1 MLESGTRICPFCGE
15 PATLAA
21 SPVVEGLPEL
31 VLLNELAP
39 VPATREET
47 LKELR
52 RLESYFGELDTKYA
66 TLADLWLKS
75 ACWQAPSKTRWAVGG
90 FLLALLL
97 YLLVGIHLPAMAAWI
112 FVVLWGV
119 IAPGALVYLGYP
131 FHPPGKPEATRGAH
145 LAQIAA
151 PQLFVEGTADP
162 FIQPVDEFQAAVG
175 ASPDA
180 EIVWIA
186 GGGHSFEVR
195 GARRPA
201 DDVGADLVASVLP
214 WLRARFASPSHRASR
229 ESPPDPRERDG
240 DSRETG

>member
-1 MLESGTRICPFCGE
+1 MICRKCGCMLESGTRICPFCGE

-47 LKELR
+47 LAELH

-75 ACWQAPSKTRWAVGG
+75 ACWQAPSKTRWTVGG

-119 IAPGALVYLGYP
+119 IAYFGFTRSYAHY
-131 FHPPGKPEATRGAH
+131 EAGRSENEHAIRE
-145 LAQIAA
+145 L
-151 PQLFVEGTADP
+151 EN
-162 FIQPVDEFQAAVG
+162 
-175 ASPDA
+175 
-180 EIVWIA
+180 EIRRHYNKARDCFLPLDYTVPSVLHELIA
-186 GGGHSFEVR
+186 GLDSGMIASFEDYR
-195 GARRPA
+195 INN
-201 DDVGADLVASVLP
+201 
-214 WLRARFASPSHRASR
+214 
-229 ESPPDPRERDG
+229 
-240 DSRETG
+240 

>member
-1 MLESGTRICPFCGE
+1 MICRKCGCMLESGTRICPFCGE

-47 LKELR
+47 LAELH

-119 IAPGALVYLGYP
+119 IAYFGFTRSYAHY
-131 FHPPGKPEATRGAH
+131 EAGRSENEHAIRELENEIRSHYNKARDCFLPLDYT
-145 LAQIAA
+145 A
-151 PQLFVEGTADP
+151 PSVLSEL
-162 FIQPVDEFQAAVG
+162 
-175 ASPDA
+175 
-180 EIVWIA
+180 IA
-186 GGGHSFEVR
+186 GLDSGMIASFEDYR
-195 GARRPA
+195 INN
-201 DDVGADLVASVLP
+201 
-214 WLRARFASPSHRASR
+214 
-229 ESPPDPRERDG
+229 
-240 DSRETG
+240 

>member
-1 MLESGTRICPFCGE
+1 MICRKCGCMLESGTRICPFCGE

-47 LKELR
+47 LAELH

-119 IAPGALVYLGYP
+119 IAYFGFTRSYAHY
-131 FHPPGKPEATRGAH
+131 EAGRSENEHAIRELENEIRRH
-145 LAQIAA
+145 YNKAQDCFLPLDYTA
-151 PQLFVEGTADP
+151 PSVLSEL
-162 FIQPVDEFQAAVG
+162 
-175 ASPDA
+175 
-180 EIVWIA
+180 IA
-186 GGGHSFEVR
+186 GLDSGMIASFEDYR
-195 GARRPA
+195 INN
-201 DDVGADLVASVLP
+201 
-214 WLRARFASPSHRASR
+214 
-229 ESPPDPRERDG
+229 
-240 DSRETG
+240 

>member
-1 MLESGTRICPFCGE
+1 MICRKCGCMLESGTRICPFCGE

-47 LKELR
+47 LVELR

-119 IAPGALVYLGYP
+119 IAYFCFTRSYAHY
-131 FHPPGKPEATRGAH
+131 EAGRSENEHAIRELENEIRRHYNKARDCFLPLDYT
-145 LAQIAA
+145 A
-151 PQLFVEGTADP
+151 PSVLSEL
-162 FIQPVDEFQAAVG
+162 
-175 ASPDA
+175 
-180 EIVWIA
+180 IA
-186 GGGHSFEVR
+186 GLDSGMIASFEDYR
-195 GARRPA
+195 INN
-201 DDVGADLVASVLP
+201 
-214 WLRARFASPSHRASR
+214 
-229 ESPPDPRERDG
+229 
-240 DSRETG
+240 

>member
-1 MLESGTRICPFCGE
+1 MICRKCGCMLESGTRICPFCGE

-47 LKELR
+47 LAELH

-119 IAPGALVYLGYP
+119 IAYFGFTCSYAHY
-131 FHPPGKPEATRGAH
+131 EAGRSENEHAIRELENEIRRHYNKARDCFLPLDYT
-145 LAQIAA
+145 A
-151 PQLFVEGTADP
+151 PSVLSEL
-162 FIQPVDEFQAAVG
+162 
-175 ASPDA
+175 
-180 EIVWIA
+180 IA
-186 GGGHSFEVR
+186 GLDSGMIASFEDYR
-195 GARRPA
+195 INN
-201 DDVGADLVASVLP
+201 
-214 WLRARFASPSHRASR
+214 
-229 ESPPDPRERDG
+229 
-240 DSRETG
+240 

>member
-1 MLESGTRICPFCGE
+1 MICRKCGCMLESGTRICPFCGE

-47 LKELR
+47 LAELH
-52 RLESYFGELDTKYA
+52 RLEAYFGELDTKYA

-119 IAPGALVYLGYP
+119 IAYFGFTRSYAHY
-131 FHPPGKPEATRGAH
+131 EAGRSENEHAIRELENEIRRHYNKARDCFLPLDYT
-145 LAQIAA
+145 A
-151 PQLFVEGTADP
+151 PSVLSEL
-162 FIQPVDEFQAAVG
+162 
-175 ASPDA
+175 
-180 EIVWIA
+180 IA
-186 GGGHSFEVR
+186 GLDSGMIASFEDYR
-195 GARRPA
+195 INN
-201 DDVGADLVASVLP
+201 
-214 WLRARFASPSHRASR
+214 
-229 ESPPDPRERDG
+229 
-240 DSRETG
+240 

>member
-1 MLESGTRICPFCGE
+1 MICRKCGCMLESGTRICPFCGE

-47 LKELR
+47 LAELH

-75 ACWQAPSKTRWAVGG
+75 AFWQAPSKTRWAVGG

-119 IAPGALVYLGYP
+119 IAYFGFTRSYAHY
-131 FHPPGKPEATRGAH
+131 EAGRSENEHAIRELENEIRRHYNKARDCFLPLDYT
-145 LAQIAA
+145 A
-151 PQLFVEGTADP
+151 PSVLSEL
-162 FIQPVDEFQAAVG
+162 
-175 ASPDA
+175 
-180 EIVWIA
+180 IA
-186 GGGHSFEVR
+186 GLDSGMIASFEDYR
-195 GARRPA
+195 INN
-201 DDVGADLVASVLP
+201 
-214 WLRARFASPSHRASR
+214 
-229 ESPPDPRERDG
+229 
-240 DSRETG
+240 

>member
-1 MLESGTRICPFCGE
+1 MICRKCGCMLESGTWICPFCGE

-47 LKELR
+47 LAELH

-119 IAPGALVYLGYP
+119 IAYFGFTRSYAHY
-131 FHPPGKPEATRGAH
+131 EAGRSENEHAIRELENEIRRHYNKARDCFLPLDYT
-145 LAQIAA
+145 A
-151 PQLFVEGTADP
+151 PSVLSEL
-162 FIQPVDEFQAAVG
+162 
-175 ASPDA
+175 
-180 EIVWIA
+180 IA
-186 GGGHSFEVR
+186 GLDSGMIASFEDYR
-195 GARRPA
+195 INN
-201 DDVGADLVASVLP
+201 
-214 WLRARFASPSHRASR
+214 
-229 ESPPDPRERDG
+229 
-240 DSRETG
+240 

>member
-1 MLESGTRICPFCGE
+1 MICRKCGCMLESGTRICPFCGE
-15 PATLAA
+15 LATLAA

-47 LKELR
+47 LAELH

-119 IAPGALVYLGYP
+119 IAYFGFTRSYAHY
-131 FHPPGKPEATRGAH
+131 EAGRSENEHAIRELENEIRRHYNKARDCFLPLDYT
-145 LAQIAA
+145 A
-151 PQLFVEGTADP
+151 PSVLSEL
-162 FIQPVDEFQAAVG
+162 
-175 ASPDA
+175 
-180 EIVWIA
+180 IA
-186 GGGHSFEVR
+186 GLDSGMIASFEDYR
-195 GARRPA
+195 INN
-201 DDVGADLVASVLP
+201 
-214 WLRARFASPSHRASR
+214 
-229 ESPPDPRERDG
+229 
-240 DSRETG
+240 

>member
-1 MLESGTRICPFCGE
+1 MICRKCGCMLESGTRICPFCGE

-47 LKELR
+47 LAELH

-119 IAPGALVYLGYP
+119 IAYFGFTRSYAHY
-131 FHPPGKPEATRGAH
+131 EAGRSENEHAIRELENEIRRHYNKARDCFLPLDYT
-145 LAQIAA
+145 A
-151 PQLFVEGTADP
+151 PSVLSEL
-162 FIQPVDEFQAAVG
+162 
-175 ASPDA
+175 
-180 EIVWIA
+180 IA
-186 GGGHSFEVR
+186 GLDSGMIASFEDYR
-195 GARRPA
+195 MNN
-201 DDVGADLVASVLP
+201 
-214 WLRARFASPSHRASR
+214 
-229 ESPPDPRERDG
+229 
-240 DSRETG
+240 

>member
-1 MLESGTRICPFCGE
+1 MICKKCGCMLESGTRICPFCGE

-47 LKELR
+47 LVELR

-119 IAPGALVYLGYP
+119 IAYFGFTRSYAHY
-131 FHPPGKPEATRGAH
+131 EAGRSENEHAIRELENEIRRHYNKARDCFLPLDYT
-145 LAQIAA
+145 A
-151 PQLFVEGTADP
+151 PSVLSEL
-162 FIQPVDEFQAAVG
+162 
-175 ASPDA
+175 
-180 EIVWIA
+180 IA
-186 GGGHSFEVR
+186 GLDSGMIASFEDYR
-195 GARRPA
+195 INN
-201 DDVGADLVASVLP
+201 
-214 WLRARFASPSHRASR
+214 
-229 ESPPDPRERDG
+229 
-240 DSRETG
+240 

>member
-1 MLESGTRICPFCGE
+1 MICRKCGCMLESGTRICPFCGE

-21 SPVVEGLPEL
+21 SPVVDGLPEL

-47 LKELR
+47 LAELH

-119 IAPGALVYLGYP
+119 IAYFGFTRSYAHY
-131 FHPPGKPEATRGAH
+131 EAGRSENEHAIRELENEIRRHYNKARDCFLPLDYT
-145 LAQIAA
+145 A
-151 PQLFVEGTADP
+151 PSVLSEL
-162 FIQPVDEFQAAVG
+162 
-175 ASPDA
+175 
-180 EIVWIA
+180 IA
-186 GGGHSFEVR
+186 GLDSGMIASFEDYR
-195 GARRPA
+195 INN
-201 DDVGADLVASVLP
+201 
-214 WLRARFASPSHRASR
+214 
-229 ESPPDPRERDG
+229 
-240 DSRETG
+240 

>member
-1 MLESGTRICPFCGE
+1 MICRKCGCMLESGTRICPFCGE

-21 SPVVEGLPEL
+21 NPVVEGLPEL

-47 LKELR
+47 LVELR

-97 YLLVGIHLPAMAAWI
+97 YLLVGIHLPAIAAWI

-119 IAPGALVYLGYP
+119 IAYFGFTRSYAHY
-131 FHPPGKPEATRGAH
+131 EAGRSENEHAIRELENEIRRHYNKARDCFLPLDYT
-145 LAQIAA
+145 A
-151 PQLFVEGTADP
+151 PSVLSEL
-162 FIQPVDEFQAAVG
+162 
-175 ASPDA
+175 
-180 EIVWIA
+180 IA
-186 GGGHSFEVR
+186 GLDSGMIASFEDYR
-195 GARRPA
+195 INN
-201 DDVGADLVASVLP
+201 
-214 WLRARFASPSHRASR
+214 
-229 ESPPDPRERDG
+229 
-240 DSRETG
+240 

>member
-47 LKELR
+47 LAELH

-119 IAPGALVYLGYP
+119 IAYFGFTRSYAHY
-131 FHPPGKPEATRGAH
+131 EAGRSENEHAIRE
-145 LAQIAA
+145 L
-151 PQLFVEGTADP
+151 EN
-162 FIQPVDEFQAAVG
+162 
-175 ASPDA
+175 
-180 EIVWIA
+180 EIRRHYNKARDCFLPLDYTVPSVLSELIA
-186 GGGHSFEVR
+186 GLDSGMIASFEDYR
-195 GARRPA
+195 INN
-201 DDVGADLVASVLP
+201 
-214 WLRARFASPSHRASR
+214 
-229 ESPPDPRERDG
+229 
-240 DSRETG
+240 

>member
-1 MLESGTRICPFCGE
+1 MICRKCGCMLESGTRICPFCGE

-47 LKELR
+47 LAELH
-52 RLESYFGELDTKYA
+52 RLESYFGGLDTKYA

-119 IAPGALVYLGYP
+119 IAYFGFTRSYAHY
-131 FHPPGKPEATRGAH
+131 EAGRSENEHAIRELENEIRRHYNKARDCFLPLDYT
-145 LAQIAA
+145 A
-151 PQLFVEGTADP
+151 PSVLSEL
-162 FIQPVDEFQAAVG
+162 
-175 ASPDA
+175 
-180 EIVWIA
+180 IA
-186 GGGHSFEVR
+186 GLDSGMIASFEDYR
-195 GARRPA
+195 INN
-201 DDVGADLVASVLP
+201 
-214 WLRARFASPSHRASR
+214 
-229 ESPPDPRERDG
+229 
-240 DSRETG
+240 

>member
-1 MLESGTRICPFCGE
+1 MICRKCGCMLESGTRICPFCGE

-21 SPVVEGLPEL
+21 SPVVEELPEL

-47 LKELR
+47 LAELH

-119 IAPGALVYLGYP
+119 IAYFGFTRSYAHY
-131 FHPPGKPEATRGAH
+131 EAGRS
-145 LAQIAA
+145 
-151 PQLFVEGTADP
+151 EN
-162 FIQPVDEFQAAVG
+162 
-175 ASPDA
+175 
-180 EIVWIA
+180 
-186 GGGHSFEVR
+186 
-195 GARRPA
+195 
-201 DDVGADLVASVLP
+201 
-214 WLRARFASPSHRASR
+214 
-229 ESPPDPRERDG
+229 
-240 DSRETG
+240 

>member
-1 MLESGTRICPFCGE
+1 MICRKCGCMLESGTRICPFCGE

-47 LKELR
+47 LVELR

-119 IAPGALVYLGYP
+119 IAYFGFTRSYAHY
-131 FHPPGKPEATRGAH
+131 EAGRSENEHAIRELENEIRRHYNKARDCFLPLDYT
-145 LAQIAA
+145 A
-151 PQLFVEGTADP
+151 PSVLHEL
-162 FIQPVDEFQAAVG
+162 
-175 ASPDA
+175 
-180 EIVWIA
+180 IA
-186 GGGHSFEVR
+186 GLDSGMIASFEDYR
-195 GARRPA
+195 INN
-201 DDVGADLVASVLP
+201 
-214 WLRARFASPSHRASR
+214 
-229 ESPPDPRERDG
+229 
-240 DSRETG
+240 

>member
-1 MLESGTRICPFCGE
+1 MICRKCGCMLESGTRICPFCGE

-47 LKELR
+47 LAELH

-119 IAPGALVYLGYP
+119 IAYFGFTRSYAHY
-131 FHPPGKPEATRGAH
+131 EAGRSENEHAIRE
-145 LAQIAA
+145 L
-151 PQLFVEGTADP
+151 EN
-162 FIQPVDEFQAAVG
+162 
-175 ASPDA
+175 
-180 EIVWIA
+180 EIRRHYNKARDCFLPLDYTVPSVLHELIA
-186 GGGHSFEVR
+186 GLDSGMIASFEDYR
-195 GARRPA
+195 INN
-201 DDVGADLVASVLP
+201 
-214 WLRARFASPSHRASR
+214 
-229 ESPPDPRERDG
+229 
-240 DSRETG
+240 

>member
-1 MLESGTRICPFCGE
+1 MICRKCGCMLESGTRICSFCGE

-47 LKELR
+47 LAELH

-119 IAPGALVYLGYP
+119 IAYFGFTRSYAHY
-131 FHPPGKPEATRGAH
+131 EAGRSENEHAIRELENEIRRHYNKARDCFLPLDYT
-145 LAQIAA
+145 A
-151 PQLFVEGTADP
+151 PSVLSEL
-162 FIQPVDEFQAAVG
+162 
-175 ASPDA
+175 
-180 EIVWIA
+180 IA
-186 GGGHSFEVR
+186 GLDSGMIASFEDYR
-195 GARRPA
+195 INK
-201 DDVGADLVASVLP
+201 
-214 WLRARFASPSHRASR
+214 
-229 ESPPDPRERDG
+229 
-240 DSRETG
+240 

>member
-1 MLESGTRICPFCGE
+1 MICRKCGCMLESGTRICPFCGE

-47 LKELR
+47 LAELH

-97 YLLVGIHLPAMAAWI
+97 YLLVGIHLPAMVAWI

-119 IAPGALVYLGYP
+119 IAYFGFTRSYAHY
-131 FHPPGKPEATRGAH
+131 EAGRSENEHAIRELENEIRRHYNKARDCFLPLDYT
-145 LAQIAA
+145 A
-151 PQLFVEGTADP
+151 PSVLSEL
-162 FIQPVDEFQAAVG
+162 
-175 ASPDA
+175 
-180 EIVWIA
+180 IA
-186 GGGHSFEVR
+186 GLDSGMIASFEDYR
-195 GARRPA
+195 INN
-201 DDVGADLVASVLP
+201 
-214 WLRARFASPSHRASR
+214 
-229 ESPPDPRERDG
+229 
-240 DSRETG
+240 

>member
-1 MLESGTRICPFCGE
+1 MICRKCGCMLESGTRICPFCGE

-21 SPVVEGLPEL
+21 SPVVEGLSEL

-47 LKELR
+47 LAELH

-119 IAPGALVYLGYP
+119 IAYFGFTRSYAHY
-131 FHPPGKPEATRGAH
+131 EAGRSENEHAIRELENEIRRHYNKARDCFLPLDYT
-145 LAQIAA
+145 A
-151 PQLFVEGTADP
+151 PSVLSEL
-162 FIQPVDEFQAAVG
+162 
-175 ASPDA
+175 
-180 EIVWIA
+180 IA
-186 GGGHSFEVR
+186 GLDSGMIASFEDYR
-195 GARRPA
+195 INN
-201 DDVGADLVASVLP
+201 
-214 WLRARFASPSHRASR
+214 
-229 ESPPDPRERDG
+229 
-240 DSRETG
+240 

>member
-1 MLESGTRICPFCGE
+1 MICRKCGCMLESGTRICPFCGE

-47 LKELR
+47 LAELH

-97 YLLVGIHLPAMAAWI
+97 YLLVGIHLTAMAAWI

-119 IAPGALVYLGYP
+119 IAYFGFTRSYAHY
-131 FHPPGKPEATRGAH
+131 EAGRSENEHAIRELENEIRRHYNKARDCFLPLDYT
-145 LAQIAA
+145 A
-151 PQLFVEGTADP
+151 PSVLSEL
-162 FIQPVDEFQAAVG
+162 
-175 ASPDA
+175 
-180 EIVWIA
+180 IA
-186 GGGHSFEVR
+186 GLDSGMIASFEDYR
-195 GARRPA
+195 INN
-201 DDVGADLVASVLP
+201 
-214 WLRARFASPSHRASR
+214 
-229 ESPPDPRERDG
+229 
-240 DSRETG
+240 

>member
-1 MLESGTRICPFCGE
+1 MICRKCGCMLESGTRICPFCGE

-47 LKELR
+47 LAELH

-119 IAPGALVYLGYP
+119 IAYFGFTRSYAHY
-131 FHPPGKPEATRGAH
+131 EAGRSENEHAIRELENEIRRH
-145 LAQIAA
+145 YNKAQDCFL
-151 PQLFVEGTADP
+151 PLDYTVPSVLSEL
-162 FIQPVDEFQAAVG
+162 
-175 ASPDA
+175 
-180 EIVWIA
+180 IA
-186 GGGHSFEVR
+186 GLDSGMIASFEDYR
-195 GARRPA
+195 INN
-201 DDVGADLVASVLP
+201 
-214 WLRARFASPSHRASR
+214 
-229 ESPPDPRERDG
+229 
-240 DSRETG
+240 

>member
-1 MLESGTRICPFCGE
+1 MSEKEGIIMICRKCGCMLESGTRICPFCGE

-75 ACWQAPSKTRWAVGG
+75 ACWQAPSKVRWAVGG

-97 YLLVGIHLPAMAAWI
+97 YLLVGIHLPAMAVWI

-119 IAPGALVYLGYP
+119 IAYFGYSRSCA
-131 FHPPGKPEATRGAH
+131 HYASGLSANERAIREIENTIRRHYNEAKDCFLPLDYTVPSVLH
-145 LAQIAA
+145 EL
-151 PQLFVEGTADP
+151 
-162 FIQPVDEFQAAVG
+162 
-175 ASPDA
+175 
-180 EIVWIA
+180 IA
-186 GGGHSFEVR
+186 GLDSGMIASFEDYR
-195 GARRPA
+195 INN
-201 DDVGADLVASVLP
+201 
-214 WLRARFASPSHRASR
+214 
-229 ESPPDPRERDG
+229 
-240 DSRETG
+240 

>member
-1 MLESGTRICPFCGE
+1 MICRKCGCMLESGTRICPFCGE

-47 LKELR
+47 LAELH

-97 YLLVGIHLPAMAAWI
+97 YRLVGIHLPAMAAWI

-119 IAPGALVYLGYP
+119 IAYFGFTRSYAHY
-131 FHPPGKPEATRGAH
+131 EAGRSENEHAIRELENEIRRHYNKARDCFLPLDYT
-145 LAQIAA
+145 A
-151 PQLFVEGTADP
+151 PSVLSEL
-162 FIQPVDEFQAAVG
+162 
-175 ASPDA
+175 
-180 EIVWIA
+180 IA
-186 GGGHSFEVR
+186 GLDSGMIASFEDYR
-195 GARRPA
+195 INN
-201 DDVGADLVASVLP
+201 
-214 WLRARFASPSHRASR
+214 
-229 ESPPDPRERDG
+229 
-240 DSRETG
+240 

>member
-1 MLESGTRICPFCGE
+1 MICRKCGCMLESGTRICPFCGE

-47 LKELR
+47 LAELH

-119 IAPGALVYLGYP
+119 IAYFGFIRSYAHY
-131 FHPPGKPEATRGAH
+131 EAGRSENEHAIRELENEIRRHYNKARDCFLPLDYT
-145 LAQIAA
+145 A
-151 PQLFVEGTADP
+151 PSVLSEL
-162 FIQPVDEFQAAVG
+162 
-175 ASPDA
+175 
-180 EIVWIA
+180 IA
-186 GGGHSFEVR
+186 GLDSGMIASFEDYR
-195 GARRPA
+195 INN
-201 DDVGADLVASVLP
+201 
-214 WLRARFASPSHRASR
+214 
-229 ESPPDPRERDG
+229 
-240 DSRETG
+240 

>member
-1 MLESGTRICPFCGE
+1 MICRKCGCMLESGTRICPFCGE

-21 SPVVEGLPEL
+21 SSVVEGLPEL

-47 LKELR
+47 LAELH

-119 IAPGALVYLGYP
+119 IAYFGFTRSYAHY
-131 FHPPGKPEATRGAH
+131 EAGRSENEHAIRELENEIRRHYNKARDCFLPLDYT
-145 LAQIAA
+145 A
-151 PQLFVEGTADP
+151 PSVLSEL
-162 FIQPVDEFQAAVG
+162 
-175 ASPDA
+175 
-180 EIVWIA
+180 IA
-186 GGGHSFEVR
+186 GLDSGMIASFEDYR
-195 GARRPA
+195 INN
-201 DDVGADLVASVLP
+201 
-214 WLRARFASPSHRASR
+214 
-229 ESPPDPRERDG
+229 
-240 DSRETG
+240 

>member
-1 MLESGTRICPFCGE
+1 MICRKCGCMLESGTRICPFCGE

-47 LKELR
+47 LAELH

-75 ACWQAPSKTRWAVGG
+75 ACWRAPSKTRWAVGG

-119 IAPGALVYLGYP
+119 IAYFGFTRSYAHY
-131 FHPPGKPEATRGAH
+131 EAGRSENEHAIRELENEIRRHYNKARDCFLPLDYT
-145 LAQIAA
+145 A
-151 PQLFVEGTADP
+151 PSVLSEL
-162 FIQPVDEFQAAVG
+162 
-175 ASPDA
+175 
-180 EIVWIA
+180 IA
-186 GGGHSFEVR
+186 GLDSGMIASFEDYR
-195 GARRPA
+195 INN
-201 DDVGADLVASVLP
+201 
-214 WLRARFASPSHRASR
+214 
-229 ESPPDPRERDG
+229 
-240 DSRETG
+240 

>member
-1 MLESGTRICPFCGE
+1 MICRKCGCMLESGTRICPFCGE

-47 LKELR
+47 LADLH

-119 IAPGALVYLGYP
+119 IAYFGFTRSYAHY
-131 FHPPGKPEATRGAH
+131 EAGRSENEHAIRELENEIRRHYNKARDCFLPLDYT
-145 LAQIAA
+145 A
-151 PQLFVEGTADP
+151 PSVLSEL
-162 FIQPVDEFQAAVG
+162 
-175 ASPDA
+175 
-180 EIVWIA
+180 IA
-186 GGGHSFEVR
+186 GLDSGMIASFEDYR
-195 GARRPA
+195 INN
-201 DDVGADLVASVLP
+201 
-214 WLRARFASPSHRASR
+214 
-229 ESPPDPRERDG
+229 
-240 DSRETG
+240 

>member
-1 MLESGTRICPFCGE
+1 MICRKCGYMLESGTRICPFCGE

-47 LKELR
+47 LVELR

-119 IAPGALVYLGYP
+119 IAYFGFTRSYAHY
-131 FHPPGKPEATRGAH
+131 EAGRSENEHAIRELENEIRRHYNKARDCFLPLDYT
-145 LAQIAA
+145 A
-151 PQLFVEGTADP
+151 PSVLSEL
-162 FIQPVDEFQAAVG
+162 
-175 ASPDA
+175 
-180 EIVWIA
+180 IA
-186 GGGHSFEVR
+186 GLDSGMIASFEDYR
-195 GARRPA
+195 INN
-201 DDVGADLVASVLP
+201 
-214 WLRARFASPSHRASR
+214 
-229 ESPPDPRERDG
+229 
-240 DSRETG
+240 

>member
-1 MLESGTRICPFCGE
+1 MICRKCGCMLESGTRICPFCGE

-47 LKELR
+47 LAELH

-75 ACWQAPSKTRWAVGG
+75 ACWQAPPKTRWAVGG

-119 IAPGALVYLGYP
+119 IAYFGFTRSYAHY
-131 FHPPGKPEATRGAH
+131 EAGRSENEHAIRELENEIRRHYNKARDCFLPLDYT
-145 LAQIAA
+145 A
-151 PQLFVEGTADP
+151 PSVLSEL
-162 FIQPVDEFQAAVG
+162 
-175 ASPDA
+175 
-180 EIVWIA
+180 IA
-186 GGGHSFEVR
+186 GLDSGMIASFEDYR
-195 GARRPA
+195 INN
-201 DDVGADLVASVLP
+201 
-214 WLRARFASPSHRASR
+214 
-229 ESPPDPRERDG
+229 
-240 DSRETG
+240 

>member
-1 MLESGTRICPFCGE
+1 MICRKCGCMLESGTRICPFCGE

-47 LKELR
+47 LAELH

-97 YLLVGIHLPAMAAWI
+97 YLLAMAAWI

-119 IAPGALVYLGYP
+119 IAYFGFTRSYAHY
-131 FHPPGKPEATRGAH
+131 EAGRSENEHAIRELENEIRRHYNKARDCFLPLDYT
-145 LAQIAA
+145 A
-151 PQLFVEGTADP
+151 PSVLSEL
-162 FIQPVDEFQAAVG
+162 
-175 ASPDA
+175 
-180 EIVWIA
+180 IA
-186 GGGHSFEVR
+186 GLDSGMIASFEDYR
-195 GARRPA
+195 INN
-201 DDVGADLVASVLP
+201 
-214 WLRARFASPSHRASR
+214 
-229 ESPPDPRERDG
+229 
-240 DSRETG
+240 

>member
-1 MLESGTRICPFCGE
+1 MICRKCGCMLESGTRICPFCGE

-31 VLLNELAP
+31 ILLNELAP

-47 LKELR
+47 LAELH

-119 IAPGALVYLGYP
+119 IAYFGFTRSYAHY
-131 FHPPGKPEATRGAH
+131 EAGRSENEHAIRELENEIRRHYNKARDCFLPLDYT
-145 LAQIAA
+145 A
-151 PQLFVEGTADP
+151 PSVLSEL
-162 FIQPVDEFQAAVG
+162 
-175 ASPDA
+175 
-180 EIVWIA
+180 IA
-186 GGGHSFEVR
+186 GLDSGMIASFEDYR
-195 GARRPA
+195 INN
-201 DDVGADLVASVLP
+201 
-214 WLRARFASPSHRASR
+214 
-229 ESPPDPRERDG
+229 
-240 DSRETG
+240 

>member
-1 MLESGTRICPFCGE
+1 MICRKCGCMLESGTRICPFCGE

-47 LKELR
+47 LAELH

-66 TLADLWLKS
+66 TLADLSLKS

-119 IAPGALVYLGYP
+119 IAYFGFTRSYAHY
-131 FHPPGKPEATRGAH
+131 EAGRSENEHAIRELENEIRRHYNKARDCFLPLDYT
-145 LAQIAA
+145 A
-151 PQLFVEGTADP
+151 PSVLSEL
-162 FIQPVDEFQAAVG
+162 
-175 ASPDA
+175 
-180 EIVWIA
+180 IA
-186 GGGHSFEVR
+186 GLDSGMIASFEDYR
-195 GARRPA
+195 INN
-201 DDVGADLVASVLP
+201 
-214 WLRARFASPSHRASR
+214 
-229 ESPPDPRERDG
+229 
-240 DSRETG
+240 

>member
-1 MLESGTRICPFCGE
+1 MICRKCGCMLESGTRICPFCGE

-47 LKELR
+47 LVELR

-75 ACWQAPSKTRWAVGG
+75 ACWQAPSKTRWAVSG

-97 YLLVGIHLPAMAAWI
+97 YLLVGIHLPAIAAWI

-119 IAPGALVYLGYP
+119 IAYFGFTRSYAHY
-131 FHPPGKPEATRGAH
+131 EAGRSENEHAIRELENEIRRHYNKARDCFLPLDYT
-145 LAQIAA
+145 A
-151 PQLFVEGTADP
+151 PSVLSEL
-162 FIQPVDEFQAAVG
+162 
-175 ASPDA
+175 
-180 EIVWIA
+180 IA
-186 GGGHSFEVR
+186 GLDSGMIASFEDYR
-195 GARRPA
+195 INN
-201 DDVGADLVASVLP
+201 
-214 WLRARFASPSHRASR
+214 
-229 ESPPDPRERDG
+229 
-240 DSRETG
+240 

>member
-1 MLESGTRICPFCGE
+1 MICRKCGCMLESGTRICPFCGE

-47 LKELR
+47 LAELH

-90 FLLALLL
+90 LLLALLL

-119 IAPGALVYLGYP
+119 IAYFGFTRSYAHY
-131 FHPPGKPEATRGAH
+131 EAGRSENEHAIRELENEIRRHYNKARDCFLPLDYT
-145 LAQIAA
+145 A
-151 PQLFVEGTADP
+151 PSVLSEL
-162 FIQPVDEFQAAVG
+162 
-175 ASPDA
+175 
-180 EIVWIA
+180 IA
-186 GGGHSFEVR
+186 GLDSGMIASFEDYR
-195 GARRPA
+195 INN
-201 DDVGADLVASVLP
+201 
-214 WLRARFASPSHRASR
+214 
-229 ESPPDPRERDG
+229 
-240 DSRETG
+240 